1 MVEVFCARCGA
12 TGSVGKVSA
21 SLICRCGSAELGLL
35 GVDPRPSIHTATD
48 TTDTSATTH
57 QAAGTGWG
65 RPAPDPSA
73 GWNDYQ
79 GPPPGPNPFGP
90 ATVRRWPCPN
100 CQGSG
105 YDLIDKAPCKACKG
119 TGHRQPSTGAP
130 QPPPFDA
137 HLGPPAG
144 GARWQG
150 AHASRKIT
158 GPGGNGTNAGAPD
171 DAPSRPRSSAPADR
185 TPLSG
190 VSARQGPVRGSVTT
204 PRGQDG
210 PLHLSASC
218 PGCRSP
224 QTKLAADLAGH
235 AWWCCAKCGSLAD
248 LDATPGLDPFDPPPG
263 FRAKTGMR
271 TKARLRRTTKRDGRL
286 FALLAAVAEHNEV
299 SEQEA
304 LGLARNTLQ
313 RYPG

>member
-35 GVDPRPSIHTATD
+35 GVDPRPSIHT
-48 TTDTSATTH
+48 ATTH

-130 QPPPFDA
+130 QPTPFDA
-137 HLGPPAG
+137 HPGPPAG

-150 AHASRKIT
+150 AHASRTIT
-158 GPGGNGTNAGAPD
+158 ST
-171 DAPSRPRSSAPADR
+171 SAPASDLPSPPR
-185 TPLSG
+185 GRAPADQNPRGG
-190 VSARQGPVRGSVTT
+190 VSTRPAPPRAAEASSRGAHE
-204 PRGQDG
+204 

-263 FRAKTGMR
+263 FRRKTGMR
-271 TKARLRRTTKRDGRL
+271 TKGRLRLTTRRPGRL